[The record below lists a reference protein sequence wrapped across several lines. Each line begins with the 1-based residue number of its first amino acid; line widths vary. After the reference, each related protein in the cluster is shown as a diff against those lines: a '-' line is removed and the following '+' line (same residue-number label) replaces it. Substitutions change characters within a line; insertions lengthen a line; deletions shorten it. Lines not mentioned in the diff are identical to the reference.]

1 MLTTCWIQ
9 ISIRMKDSTCSLH
22 KTHYNKS
29 GRYYTLPNSSWNHKL
44 HNNQRLSRFLYFVFL
59 KFPFVCVCVCVSDGT
74 DRQGG
79 HYYSNATFSWLSL
92 IPFLARCHSKTE
104 CNQFPRANWRAIN
117 CAKGCIVASGAQR
130 KEGELRA
137 EGEEMAEQQVRH
149 YSIPSQ

>member
-1 MLTTCWIQ
+1 MLDTDIYQNEGSHMLSPQNPLQQ
-9 ISIRMKDSTCSLH
+9 IRSILH
-22 KTHYNKS
+22 SPKPLLKS
-29 GRYYTLPNSSWNHKL
+29 HKL
-44 HNNQRLSRFLYFVFL
+44 HNNQKLSRFLYFVVL
-59 KFPFVCVCVCVSDGT
+59 KSLFMCVCMCVCVSDRT

-79 HYYSNATFSWLSL
+79 HHYSNATFSWLSL

-117 CAKGCIVASGAQR
+117 CAKGCIVASGAPR
-130 KEGELRA
+130 EEGELRA